1 MKKSNGELIP
11 INYEADPMGFIH
23 IINAY
28 EENDHIFVDAPF
40 KSTAIDYRYILKYKK
55 YKIIYPEFC
64 SFLAKDYWILK
75 RSIVYKKMIQRF
87 KICSILA
94 ESDDF

>member
-1 MKKSNGELIP
+1 MHWDDTKPLLFHIVKKSTGELIP

-40 KSTAIDYRYILKYKK
+40 KSTAIDYRY
-55 YKIIYPEFC
+55 
-64 SFLAKDYWILK
+64 
-75 RSIVYKKMIQRF
+75 
-87 KICSILA
+87 
-94 ESDDF
+94 

>member
-40 KSTAIDYRYILKYKK
+40 KSTAIDYRYQNVKSANLFIRNSAQFYARK
-55 YKIIYPEFC
+55 
-64 SFLAKDYWILK
+64 
-75 RSIVYKKMIQRF
+75 
-87 KICSILA
+87 
-94 ESDDF
+94 